1 MAAIHVTKENF
12 ESEVL
17 KADVPV
23 LVDFFAQWCGPC
35 KMLAPIVEMVAEEV
49 QDAKVCKIDID
60 EDSELAIQYKVMS
73 VPTLMVFKGGEVIAK
88 NIGAISKDAIL
99 DMLKA

>member
-1 MAAIHVTKENF
+1 MALIHVTKENF

-17 KADVPV
+17 KSEVPV

-35 KMLAPIVEMVAEEV
+35 KMLMPIVEEVAK
-49 QDAKVCKIDID
+49 DFKVCKIDID
-60 EDSELAIQYKVMS
+60 ENQELAIQYRVMS
-73 VPTLMVFKGGEVIAK
+73 VPTLIVFKNGEVTAK
-88 NIGAISKDAIL
+88 NIGVISKDAIL

>member
-17 KADVPV
+17 KSEVPV
-23 LVDFFAQWCGPC
+23 LADFFAQWCGPC
-35 KMLAPIVEMVAEEV
+35 KMLMPIVEAIAEEAK
-49 QDAKVCKIDID
+49 DFKVCKIDID
-60 EDSELAIQYKVMS
+60 EHQELAVQYRVMS
-73 VPTLMVFKGGEVIAK
+73 VPTLIVFKNGEVAAK
-88 NIGAISKDAIL
+88 NIGVISKDAIL

>member
-1 MAAIHVTKENF
+1 MALIHVTKENF

-17 KADVPV
+17 KSEVPV

-35 KMLAPIVEMVAEEV
+35 KMLMPIVEEVAK
-49 QDAKVCKIDID
+49 DFKVCKIDID
-60 EDSELAIQYKVMS
+60 ENQELAVQYRVMS
-73 VPTLMVFKGGEVIAK
+73 VPTLIVFKNGEVAAK
-88 NIGAISKDAIL
+88 NIGVISKDAIL

>member
-1 MAAIHVTKENF
+1 MAAIHVNNDNF

-17 KADVPV
+17 KAEMPV

-35 KMLAPIVEMVAEEV
+35 KMLGPIVEMVAEEV
-49 QDAKVCKIDID
+49 KGAKICKVDID
-60 EDSELAIQYKVMS
+60 EASELATQYRIMS
-73 VPTLMVFKGGEVIAK
+73 VPTLIVFKNGEAVTR
-88 NIGAISKDAIL
+88 NSGVISKEAIL

>member
-1 MAAIHVTKENF
+1 MKEITLTSANF

-17 KADVPV
+17 KSEVPV

-35 KMLAPIVEMVAEEV
+35 KMLMPIVEEVAK
-49 QDAKVCKIDID
+49 DFKVCKIDID
-60 EDSELAIQYKVMS
+60 ENQELAIQYRVMS
-73 VPTLMVFKGGEVIAK
+73 VPTLIVFKNGEVTAK
-88 NIGAISKDAIL
+88 NIGVISKDAIL

>member
-1 MAAIHVTKENF
+1 MALLHVTKENF

-17 KADVPV
+17 KSEVPV

-35 KMLAPIVEMVAEEV
+35 KMLMPIVEEVAK
-49 QDAKVCKIDID
+49 DFKVCKIDID
-60 EDSELAIQYKVMS
+60 ENQELAIQYRVMS
-73 VPTLMVFKGGEVIAK
+73 VPTLIVFKNGEVTAK
-88 NIGAISKDAIL
+88 NIGVISKDAIL

>member
-1 MAAIHVTKENF
+1 MALIHVTKENF

-17 KADVPV
+17 KSEVPV

-35 KMLAPIVEMVAEEV
+35 KMLMPIVEEVAK
-49 QDAKVCKIDID
+49 DFKVCKIDID
-60 EDSELAIQYKVMS
+60 ENQELAIQYRVMS
-73 VPTLMVFKGGEVIAK
+73 VPTLIVFKNGEVTAK
-88 NIGAISKDAIL
+88 NIGVISKDTIL

>member
-1 MAAIHVTKENF
+1 MALIHVTKENF

-17 KADVPV
+17 KSEVPV

-35 KMLAPIVEMVAEEV
+35 KMLMPIVEEVAK
-49 QDAKVCKIDID
+49 DFKVCKIDID
-60 EDSELAIQYKVMS
+60 ENQELAVQYRVMS
-73 VPTLMVFKGGEVIAK
+73 VPTLIVFKNGEVTAK
-88 NIGAISKDAIL
+88 NIGVISKDAIL

>member
-1 MAAIHVTKENF
+1 MALIHVTKENF

-17 KADVPV
+17 KSEVPV

-35 KMLAPIVEMVAEEV
+35 KMLMPIVEEVAK
-49 QDAKVCKIDID
+49 DFKVCKIDID
-60 EDSELAIQYKVMS
+60 ENQELALQYRVMS
-73 VPTLMVFKGGEVIAK
+73 VPTLIVFKNGEVTAK
-88 NIGAISKDAIL
+88 NIGVISKDAIL

>member
-1 MAAIHVTKENF
+1 MALIHVTKENF

-17 KADVPV
+17 KSEVPV

-35 KMLAPIVEMVAEEV
+35 KMLMPIVEEVAK
-49 QDAKVCKIDID
+49 DFKVCKIDID
-60 EDSELAIQYKVMS
+60 ENQELAIQYRVMS
-73 VPTLMVFKGGEVIAK
+73 VPTLIVFKNGEVAAK
-88 NIGAISKDAIL
+88 NIGVISKDAIL

>member
-1 MAAIHVTKENF
+1 MALIHVTKENF

-17 KADVPV
+17 KSEVPV

-35 KMLAPIVEMVAEEV
+35 KMLMPIVEEVAK
-49 QDAKVCKIDID
+49 DFKVCKIDID
-60 EDSELAIQYKVMS
+60 ENQELAVQYRVMS
-73 VPTLMVFKGGEVIAK
+73 VPTLIVFKNGEVAVK
-88 NIGAISKDAIL
+88 NIGVISKDAIL